1 MIGWIAGSA
10 PSTAGNASTSAALP
24 LCQSIGAAAAVMPST
39 APSRAATAAGSPP
52 FSTSTSSGFSTPGVI
67 PAVLSASRPTIA
79 SPLAATFFI
88 WASFG
93 FS

>member
-1 MIGWIAGSA
+1 MIAWIPGSA
-10 PSTAGNASTSAALP
+10 PSTAGNASTSAASP
-24 LCQSIGAAAAVMPST
+24 LRQSLGATTAVIPST
-39 APSRAATAAGSPP
+39 SPSRSATAVGSPP

-67 PAVLSASRPTIA
+67 PAVVMASLPTIA
-79 SPLAATFFI
+79 SPLPATFFI